1 MGLASAQVELRCDA
15 PLAAGLTELII
26 DTLQEKTHLREVLL
40 PLSGLSGIT
49 AEPKPLAPNEMYFFF
64 FLFFSPLIQ
73 GNIYTTNLPRDEALI

>member
-26 DTLQEKTHLREVLL
+26 DTLQENTHLREVLL

-49 AEPKPLAPNEMYFFF
+49 AEPKPLAPNEIYFFF
-64 FLFFSPLIQ
+64 FF
-73 GNIYTTNLPRDEALI
+73 PR

>member
-26 DTLQEKTHLREVLL
+26 DTLQEKMHLREVLL

-64 FLFFSPLIQ
+64 LFFSPLIQ

>member
-1 MGLASAQVELRCDA
+1 MGLASAQVELRSDA

-40 PLSGLSGIT
+40 PLSGLSRIT
-49 AEPKPLAPNEMYFFF
+49 AEPKPLAPNEIYPPP
-64 FLFFSPLIQ
+64 PLIQ